1 MISML
6 VACLLLILGLYLCF
20 NPWALTAFSQ
30 SLGRLA
36 TGQTGLLFQRINRT
50 DAEKVFVTVF
60 NTYTTAAMSNGQAVM
75 WDYPTDKDGLGV
87 TRPTARATSAGMA
100 GAGIIAEAIAA
111 GSYGLMQVY
120 GIHSAVRCRT
130 VTGGTPAIVAGRPLV
145 INVAGSVFCL
155 ESVSTAS
162 TTILTFPMGFS
173 LGATS
178 GFTTA
183 AIAAFIRAL

>member
-1 MISML
+1 MTSFLIAM
-6 VACLLLILGLYLCF
+6 LLLAGSLYCCF
-20 NPWALTAFSQ
+20 NPYVLTSLGSAF
-30 SLGRLA
+30 GRLA
-36 TGQTGLLFQRINRT
+36 TGQAGLLFQRINRT
-50 DAEKVFVTVF
+50 DPEKIFCTVF
-60 NTYTTAAMSNGQAVM
+60 NTYSTAAMSNGQAVM

-100 GAGIIAEAIAA
+100 AAGIIAEAIAA
-111 GSYGLMQVY
+111 GGYGLMQVF

-130 VTGGTPAIVAGRPLV
+130 VTGGSPAIVPGRPLV

-162 TTILTFPMGFS
+162 TTILTFPVGFS
-173 LGATS
+173 LGSTA